1 MESCLVWQGDEVIQ
15 TWRCRSSAKWSY
27 AGRGRKLR
35 GRHRK
40 YCTEVVG
47 LRRVNP
53 REAKRM
59 MQRMGM
65 SMDSIPEV
73 NQVIVK
79 TVTKDIIIDE
89 PEVAILNMQGQKIY
103 QVMGGRV
110 SEKTVVAEKLI
121 IPDEDVQLVAGQ
133 TGKSV
138 EEARRALE
146 ESSGDLA
153 KAILLLQSG

>member
-1 MESCLVWQGDEVIQ
+1 
-15 TWRCRSSAKWSY
+15 
-27 AGRGRKLR
+27 
-35 GRHRK
+35 
-40 YCTEVVG
+40 

-79 TVTKDIIIDE
+79 TATKDIIIDE
-89 PEVAILNMQGQKIY
+89 PEVAMINMQGQKIY

-110 SEKTVVAEKLI
+110 SEKAVVVEKKLA
-121 IPDEDVQLVAGQ
+121 IPDEDIQLVSGQ

-138 EEARRALE
+138 EEAKKALE
-146 ESSGDLA
+146 ESGGDLA
-153 KAILLLQSG
+153 KAILLLHNR